1 MDSRDFLF
9 PLNRIASLKLSSL
22 LVDKDQPETAWYLLT
37 PSTKV
42 WFTARRSTL
51 APNRETKGHLHP
63 AIVGL
68 PPFYHHQRDSRFLK
82 RSEGITV
89 ENVWQQIAPN
99 IIDLIDH
106 PRATGISSCKLWQLF
121 FEHHLQIFKK
131 CQDIK
136 TILMRYPDDEFCYE
150 VCDAFCGPTGLSIVA
165 EFDQQ
170 GDVTGWSVYYN
181 LADKVLAGPYDFV
194 EEAQLMAALLAK
206 FNWTRPASAFTRRE
220 LYEITRM
227 IISYRED
234 TEWLKKVIIETV
246 LEYYRAYSK
255 NGNGVA
261 KLHICM
267 VN

>member
-1 MDSRDFLF
+1 M
-9 PLNRIASLKLSSL
+9 
-22 LVDKDQPETAWYLLT
+22 
-37 PSTKV
+37 
-42 WFTARRSTL
+42 
-51 APNRETKGHLHP
+51 
-63 AIVGL
+63 
-68 PPFYHHQRDSRFLK
+68 
-82 RSEGITV
+82 TV

-99 IIDLIDH
+99 MIDSIDH

-131 CQDIK
+131 CRDIK
-136 TILMRYPDDEFCYE
+136 TILMRYPDNEFCYE
-150 VCDAFCGPTGLSIVA
+150 VYDACCGPTGLSIAA
-165 EFDQQ
+165 EFDNQ
-170 GDVTGWSVYYN
+170 GEVTGWSVYYN

-206 FNWTRPASAFTRRE
+206 FNWNRPASAFTRRE

-234 TEWLKKVIIETV
+234 TAWLKRAIIETV

-255 NGNGVA
+255 NGYGLA
-261 KLHICM
+261 KLPVGM